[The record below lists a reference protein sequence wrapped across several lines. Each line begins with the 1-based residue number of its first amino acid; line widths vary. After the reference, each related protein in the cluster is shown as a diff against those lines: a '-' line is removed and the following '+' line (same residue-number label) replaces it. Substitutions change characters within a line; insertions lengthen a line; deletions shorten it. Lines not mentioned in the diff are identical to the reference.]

1 MRKALAWLQARADNV
16 SAALLAAMFVAFILQ
31 IFTRYVMN
39 NPLSWT
45 QEVCVTTWLWL
56 VLWGSAFSL
65 NEHDQVRFDVLYGWV
80 SRPTRRWFAIA
91 SAAAIC
97 AGFAASFPASV
108 DYITFYRIKKSPT
121 IGIRLDVVFSV
132 YAIFAAAVIVR
143 SGYEVWRLLRGG
155 RLPEER
161 TADHSEDHTGVPTI

>member
-1 MRKALAWLQARADNV
+1 MRRALAWLQARADDV

-56 VLWGSAFSL
+56 VFWGSAFSL
-65 NEHDQVRFDVLYGWV
+65 TERDQVRFDLLYAWV
-80 SRPTRRWFAIA
+80 GRRRRRWCAIV
-91 SAAAIC
+91 SAAALC
-97 AGFAASFPASV
+97 AGFAASLPASL
-108 DYITFYRIKKSPT
+108 DYIAFYRIKKSPI

-132 YAIFAAAVIVR
+132 YAIFAAAVIFR
-143 SGYEVWRLLRGG
+143 SAYEVWRLLRGG

-161 TADHSEDHTGVPTI
+161 IADHSTEHAGFPAI

>member
-1 MRKALAWLQARADNV
+1 MRGALAWLRARADNV
-16 SAALLAAMFVAFILQ
+16 SAALLAAMFAAFILQ

-39 NPLSWT
+39 DPLSWT
-45 QEVCVTTWLWL
+45 QEVCVTAWLWL

-65 NEHDQVRFDVLYGWV
+65 TERDQVRFDVLYTWV
-80 SRPTRRWFAIA
+80 SHPTRRWLAIM
-91 SAAAIC
+91 SAAALF
-97 AGFAASFPASV
+97 AGFAASFPASL

-161 TADHSEDHTGVPTI
+161 DTDHSEEHTGVPTI

>member
-16 SAALLAAMFVAFILQ
+16 SAGLLAAMFAAFILQ

-39 NPLSWT
+39 DPLSWT

-65 NEHDQVRFDVLYGWV
+65 NEHDQVRFDVLYAWV
-80 SRPTRRWFAIA
+80 GRPTRRWFAIA

-97 AGFAASFPASV
+97 AGFAASFPASL
-108 DYITFYRIKKSPT
+108 DYITFYKIKKSAT
-121 IGIRLDVVFSV
+121 LRIRLDIVFSV
-132 YAIFAAAVIVR
+132 YGIFAVAIITRYAVR
-143 SGYEVWRLLRGG
+143 AWQLMRGAS
-155 RLPEER
+155 PD
-161 TADHSEDHTGVPTI
+161 AVSESHEQVAIE

>member
-1 MRKALAWLQARADNV
+1 MRKGLTWLQARADNV
-16 SAALLAAMFVAFILQ
+16 SATLLAAMFAVFILQ
-31 IFTRYVMN
+31 IFTRYVIN
-39 NPLSWT
+39 DPLSWT

-65 NEHDQVRFDVLYGWV
+65 TERDQVRFDVLYTWV
-80 SRPTRRWFAIA
+80 GHRTRRWFAIA

-97 AGFAASFPASV
+97 AGFAASFPASL
-108 DYITFYRIKKSPT
+108 DYITFYKIKKSPT

-132 YAIFAAAVIVR
+132 YAIFAAAVIIR
-143 SGYEVWRLLRGG
+143 SAYEVWRLLRGR

-161 TADHSEDHTGVPTI
+161 IIDHSEEHTGVPTI